1 MKDRRNFTRCY
12 TDLIDADPSF
22 DNFMLLGN
30 AFMRINE
37 PEEAVRAYEK
47 ALNLKP
53 DDDTVIKLIG

>member
-1 MKDRRNFTRCY
+1 
-12 TDLIDADPSF
+12 
-22 DNFMLLGN
+22 MLLGN
-30 AFMRINE
+30 AFMKINE